1 MSGRSLP
8 AFNTRYKA
16 EDAERLTL
24 RMKNGLG
31 SSRYKPAE
39 YERLQAIVEAKRM
52 ELDLI
57 GQKVQKS
64 RCAAKATKESSLLQQ
79 HRQVWSKERTRLQK
93 AEKQAKDGLHHFLDQ
108 IRPIDVTDT
117 AIFSLQEY
125 VLFLERERE
134 AFRKDTVDPIYQLR
148 DDLRSRLGKMQHQQ
162 LHKYPSNWEPV
173 KEQVNF
179 VKDQQEYTVA
189 KLKAEYKALEEEME
203 DLGLEKSLNSALDSL
218 VGSESVPKEVLDA
231 NSPDPELKDSLIQTF
246 QSISERYQ
254 SRLQSLQEKLQQ
266 TDRFC
271 GWSADDHK
279 RFQFIVSLYTHDV
292 PKHRELKMDMLS
304 RLFPQRTNLEL
315 IEHQRLWDLRHFTQS
330 QLRLVTQQWHRDVEE
345 LLASARVMLQEA
357 DHAHQEELE
366 LHRQRQHQQDICL
379 HLKEKLKKW
388 RAQQEEV
395 AKLEAAIAARRQE
408 EEEERMKREQEQ
420 EAAVRSQQ
428 KEKVKQ
434 FHLKQ
439 QKRTEV
445 LERRDQ
451 ERLAALRSIME
462 EQARRDRQRV
472 QFRADVLQQRRKER
486 EELELERQREE
497 QDKQNRL
504 EALRKQVEVVAEADP
519 ERMMGDTE
527 AWKSRH
533 LNENELQKPLY
544 SLSTYTDTQI
554 LSDPRVR
561 LEQALREAGLQQSQY
576 SKAVLSEVKPPKP
589 PRRDTESTLKF

>member
-1 MSGRSLP
+1 
-8 AFNTRYKA
+8 
-16 EDAERLTL
+16 
-24 RMKNGLG
+24 
-31 SSRYKPAE
+31 
-39 YERLQAIVEAKRM
+39 
-52 ELDLI
+52 
-57 GQKVQKS
+57 
-64 RCAAKATKESSLLQQ
+64 
-79 HRQVWSKERTRLQK
+79 
-93 AEKQAKDGLHHFLDQ
+93 
-108 IRPIDVTDT
+108 
-117 AIFSLQEY
+117 
-125 VLFLERERE
+125 
-134 AFRKDTVDPIYQLR
+134 
-148 DDLRSRLGKMQHQQ
+148 
-162 LHKYPSNWEPV
+162 
-173 KEQVNF
+173 
-179 VKDQQEYTVA
+179 KDQQEYTVA

-203 DLGLEKSLNSALDSL
+203 DLGLEVGFL

-428 KEKVKQ
+428 KEKVSC
-434 FHLKQ
+434 L
-439 QKRTEV
+439 
-445 LERRDQ
+445 
-451 ERLAALRSIME
+451 S
-462 EQARRDRQRV
+462 
-472 QFRADVLQQRRKER
+472 
-486 EELELERQREE
+486 
-497 QDKQNRL
+497 
-504 EALRKQVEVVAEADP
+504 VEVVAEADP

>member
-1 MSGRSLP
+1 
-8 AFNTRYKA
+8 
-16 EDAERLTL
+16 
-24 RMKNGLG
+24 MKNGLG

-108 IRPIDVTDT
+108 IRPNDATDT

-125 VLFLERERE
+125 ELFLERERE
-134 AFRKDTVDPIYQLR
+134 ASRKDTVDPVYQLR

-162 LHKYPSNWEPV
+162 LNKYPSNWEPV
-173 KEQVNF
+173 KEQ
-179 VKDQQEYTVA
+179 
-189 KLKAEYKALEEEME
+189 
-203 DLGLEKSLNSALDSL
+203 
-218 VGSESVPKEVLDA
+218 
-231 NSPDPELKDSLIQTF
+231 
-246 QSISERYQ
+246 
-254 SRLQSLQEKLQQ
+254 
-266 TDRFC
+266 
-271 GWSADDHK
+271 
-279 RFQFIVSLYTHDV
+279 
-292 PKHRELKMDMLS
+292 
-304 RLFPQRTNLEL
+304 
-315 IEHQRLWDLRHFTQS
+315 
-330 QLRLVTQQWHRDVEE
+330 
-345 LLASARVMLQEA
+345 
-357 DHAHQEELE
+357 
-366 LHRQRQHQQDICL
+366 
-379 HLKEKLKKW
+379 
-388 RAQQEEV
+388 
-395 AKLEAAIAARRQE
+395 
-408 EEEERMKREQEQ
+408 
-420 EAAVRSQQ
+420 
-428 KEKVKQ
+428 
-434 FHLKQ
+434 
-439 QKRTEV
+439 V

-504 EALRKQVEVVAEADP
+504 EALRKQVEVVAEADL